1 MKEIGRF
8 NVTREQLDEIFTEG
22 HSSIAINTMV
32 GKPISVA
39 GFAIYDNEDKEG
51 SKSLKIIDDAG
62 RDYYTGSQVFVK
74 NFILYAQSFEDDDFP
89 ITITPSEGKAKTSG
103 KKYYSIEEAPT
114 SNSNWRDIKF

>member
-8 NVTREQLDEIFTEG
+8 NVTREQLDNIFTEC

-32 GKPISVA
+32 GTPICVA
-39 GFAIYDNEDKEG
+39 GFAIYDNEDDT
-51 SKSLKIIDDAG
+51 KSLKIIDDAG
-62 RDYYTGSQVFVK
+62 RDYYTGSQVFIK
-74 NFILYAQSFEDDDFP
+74 NFILYAQTFEDDAFP
-89 ITITPSEGKAKTSG
+89 IIITPSEGKSKTG